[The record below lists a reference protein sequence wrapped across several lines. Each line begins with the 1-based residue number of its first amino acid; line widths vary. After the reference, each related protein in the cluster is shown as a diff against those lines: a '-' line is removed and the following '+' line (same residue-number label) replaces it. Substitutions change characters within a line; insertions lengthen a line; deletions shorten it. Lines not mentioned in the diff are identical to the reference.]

1 MKLRHISLAV
11 AAFLGAAANAYAYN
25 PTAAHDVT
33 VYMSGASAV
42 DNQIAAL
49 LDTQV
54 CEANK
59 DYLNF
64 ASGKPNGNYWGISCQ
79 TNTLGTKKIASLPA
93 NVRVLFIKR
102 SAGGSAQGVSPL
114 LANQAIAHLDVN
126 SCGGSSPNWSCGS
139 QTNILS
145 DAGISDVNPEMF
157 RGANTPAGFAPVN
170 PADVAANLIV
180 RPVAAQ
186 VFGIPV
192 TKLLRDA
199 LQDAEI
205 KLGKLPNTCAPGNET
220 EACMPSLSKAQVT
233 SILAGRVGFWN
244 DVYVDDNG
252 TQTSLVDFVN
262 AAYRPTDTTVHICRR
277 VDGSG
282 TQAQANANFLGHPCV
297 STASLPAEVDDVA
310 NGPRAFLNSGSG
322 DVEKC
327 LADLNDGTNT
337 ATAPVVNTD
346 GRTAWAVGV
355 QGTEKNPTNS
365 KNYRFIKIDGVAPT
379 LENVWN
385 GKYFDW
391 AELTVQYPKTGL
403 SANKIALVEH
413 IAAQAANPAAVAAL
427 NTSTANHT
435 WGQAGYLALSTNGH
449 TMDNVFSTGNP
460 VLGYTHAPGTSSL
473 DNCRAPALNPDIAPN
488 SGFTLGL
495 PF

>member
-11 AAFLGAAANAYAYN
+11 AASLGATANVYAYN
-25 PTAAHDVT
+25 PTAAHTVT

-49 LDTQV
+49 LDTRV

-64 ASGKPNGNYWGISCQ
+64 AGGKPNGNYWGISCQ
-79 TNTLGTKKIASLPA
+79 TNTQATKKIASLPA
-93 NVRVLFIKR
+93 NASVLFIKR
-102 SAGGSAQGVSPL
+102 AAGGSAQGVSPL

-126 SCGGSSPNWSCGS
+126 SCGGGSPNWSCGS

-157 RGANTPAGFAPVN
+157 RGKNTPAGFLPVN

-205 KLGKLPNTCAPGNET
+205 KLGKLPGCAVGDET
-220 EACMPSLSKAQVT
+220 QACMPSLSKEQVASLLT
-233 SILAGRVGFWN
+233 GQVGFWD
-244 DVYVDDNG
+244 DVYVDNAG
-252 TQTSLVDFVN
+252 TKQQLLSFVN
-262 AAYRPTDTTVHICRR
+262 GSLLPTDTMVHICRR

-282 TQAQANANFLGHPCV
+282 TQAQANAKFLDHPCN
-297 STASLPAEVDDVA
+297 SSALLPAEIDNTS
-310 NGPRAFLNSGSG
+310 NGPRVFLNSGST

-327 LADLNDGTNT
+327 LSDLNDGTNT
-337 ATAPVVNTD
+337 AQNPVVNTN
-346 GRTAWAVGV
+346 GRSAWAIGV
-355 QGTEKNPTNS
+355 QGTEKNPTNAR
-365 KNYRFIKIDGVAPT
+365 NYRFIKIDGVAPT

-403 SANKIALVEH
+403 SANKIALIEH
-413 IAAQAANPAAVAAL
+413 IANQAANPAAVAAL
-427 NTSTANHT
+427 NTTTANHT

-449 TMDNVFSTGNP
+449 NMDNVFDTANP
-460 VLGYTHAPGTSSL
+460 VLGYTHAPAGASL
-473 DNCRAPALNPDIAPN
+473 DNCRVPTFNSDIPAN